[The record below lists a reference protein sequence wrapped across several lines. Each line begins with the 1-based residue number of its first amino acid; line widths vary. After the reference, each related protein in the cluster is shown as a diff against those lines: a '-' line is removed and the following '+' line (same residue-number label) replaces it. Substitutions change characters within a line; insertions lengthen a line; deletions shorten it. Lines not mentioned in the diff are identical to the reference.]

1 VGKFTIR
8 FNKKHTGPHDV
19 WRIFEGE
26 KQHNVEHLVI
36 DVPTRSSTTF
46 EEGEM
51 KWNITCE
58 GILEI
63 MDGTAHITR
72 GIL

>member
-1 VGKFTIR
+1 VSRLTIR
-8 FNKKHTGPHDV
+8 FNKKHTGTHDV
-19 WRIFEGE
+19 WRVFEE
-26 KQHNVEHLVI
+26 ERQHNVEHLAI
-36 DVPTRSSTTF
+36 DVPTRSNTTF

-63 MDGTAHITR
+63 RDGTAYIT
-72 GIL
+72 GSIL

>member
-1 VGKFTIR
+1 VSKFTIR
-8 FNKKHTGPHDV
+8 FNKKHVSHHDV
-19 WRIFEGE
+19 WRVFEGDR
-26 KQHNVEHLVI
+26 QHNVEHLAI

-58 GILEI
+58 GELEI
-63 MDGTAHITR
+63 KDGTAHIR
-72 GIL
+72 

>member
-26 KQHNVEHLVI
+26 KQHNVEHFVI
-36 DVPTRSSTTF
+36 DVPVRSNTTF

-63 MDGTAHITR
+63 MDGTAHITK